1 MSSAS
6 VLIGLL
12 MMTGFLRQLFDAT
25 RSLAGRAPLQV
36 AGLASLC
43 RGLRT
48 GGTVAKLPTAALEAW
63 LWFHLSSR

>member
-1 MSSAS
+1 
-6 VLIGLL
+6 
-12 MMTGFLRQLFDAT
+12 MMMGFLRRLFDAT
-25 RSLAGRAPLQV
+25 RFVAGRAPRQV

-48 GGTVAKLPTAALEAW
+48 GGAVAKLPFAALEAR

>member
-1 MSSAS
+1 
-6 VLIGLL
+6 
-12 MMTGFLRQLFDAT
+12 MMMGFLRRLFDAT
-25 RSLAGRAPLQV
+25 RFLTGPAPRQV

-48 GGTVAKLPTAALEAW
+48 GGAVAELPTAVLEAW

>member
-1 MSSAS
+1 
-6 VLIGLL
+6 
-12 MMTGFLRQLFDAT
+12 MMVGFLRQLFDAT
-25 RSLAGRAPLQV
+25 RFPGGSGALQV

-48 GGTVAKLPTAALEAW
+48 AGAAAGLLTAMLEAW